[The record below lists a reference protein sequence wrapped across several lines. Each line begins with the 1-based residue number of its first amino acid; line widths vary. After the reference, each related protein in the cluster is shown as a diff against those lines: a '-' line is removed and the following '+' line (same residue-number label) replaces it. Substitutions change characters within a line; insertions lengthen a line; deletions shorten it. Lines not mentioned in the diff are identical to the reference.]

1 MKFKISKVEEDID
14 KYIKLRN
21 EIKED
26 LTEKFITEEEYW
38 EYSNDYSKKIS
49 KLNKEKDKLNEE
61 LEKITKYDMNNLH
74 FLEEIKKNR
83 RNKRIK

>member
-1 MKFKISKVEEDID
+1 MEFLKVKIETNENQKN
-14 KYIKLRN
+14 KYIMLRYSVKN
-21 EIKED
+21 D

-74 FLEEIKKNR
+74 FLEEIKK
-83 RNKRIK
+83 